1 MLFGRNRLAILLEY
15 LTVLLEYIDAL
26 SMQHGICIGGL
37 SPAPLAP
44 PVLPPLNDM
53 LYGNITMYALGGYI
67 IYGYYK
73 RGTCDNI
80 IIS

>member
-26 SMQHGICIGGL
+26 SIKHGICIGGL
-37 SPAPLAP
+37 SPAP

-53 LYGNITMYALGGYI
+53 PYGNITMYALGGYI